1 MRENKESS
9 SEAWLMME
17 KGKKREANVGEI
29 ARVEIKMIWEKTR
42 IGRRKSNNIIIRKF
56 GQEMR

>member
-29 ARVEIKMIWEKTR
+29 ARVEIKMI
-42 IGRRKSNNIIIRKF
+42 
-56 GQEMR
+56 